1 MRCIAI
7 TYVDKN
13 KLQVLFKWY
22 KQEVG
27 ELLVS
32 VLVVGRDGLV
42 VDIYTRDTEK
52 IEEKKF
58 VGAFSSLVEVVLK
71 KLTLDFDLGTFGAG
85 TFDTD
90 KYRFIFCESG
100 SDHVLVTIL
109 EPRALVDEIFP
120 YTYIAADKVA
130 RIMDGELPVSPVIPK
145 LKRKTEIEKIKRK
158 LDYYQKTTHSPD
170 YVYKLSLIGDG
181 AVGKTSMVHR
191 YVHGVFKADYK
202 ATIGTFISKKECN
215 FDELD
220 TSVKF
225 IIWDLAGQQQFQR
238 LWPDYLTD
246 TRTGILIFDVT
257 NKESFK
263 HVKKWYEIITEVANP
278 HLILILVG
286 NKVDLS
292 DSREVSTEEG
302 MELAKELEI
311 YYMETSVKSNENID
325 EVFEWIAL
333 QIINQNIEKVRDSSV
348 DKSIKNG
355 SKFIISVDQLN
366 FLNDYF
372 TKQLD
377 YCVGKSDTKNIVE
390 YLDTLKVIKKNKV

>member
-1 MRCIAI
+1 
-7 TYVDKN
+7 
-13 KLQVLFKWY
+13 VLFKWY

-27 ELLVS
+27 ELFVS

-42 VDIYTRDTEK
+42 VDIFTRNTEK
-52 IEEKKF
+52 IDEKKF

-109 EPRALVDEIFP
+109 EPRALVDEVFP

-145 LKRKTEIEKIKRK
+145 LKRETEIEKIKRK

-225 IIWDLAGQQQFQR
+225 IIWDLAGQEQFQR

-246 TRTGILIFDVT
+246 TRTGILVFDVT

-263 HVKKWYEIITEVANP
+263 NVKKWHEIITKVADPNV
-278 HLILILVG
+278 ILILVG

-302 MELAKELEI
+302 IELAKELEI

-325 EVFEWIAL
+325 DVFEWIAL
-333 QIINQNIEKVRDSSV
+333 QIINQNVEKVRDSTVEKYINDS
-348 DKSIKNG
+348 
-355 SKFIISVDQLN
+355 SKFTINQAQLKILEN
-366 FLNDYF
+366 YF

-377 YCVGKSDTKNIVE
+377 YVISKADTKKIVKF
-390 YLDTLKVIKKNKV
+390 LDIIKAVEKNKVIT